1 MANPSLMKNDLAAV
15 QAEVE
20 RLARHRP
27 FEVVE
32 DFINALAI
40 DDRPKAALWLL
51 AWSYMS
57 PADQRRLAHETLA
70 SMSNR

>member
-1 MANPSLMKNDLAAV
+1 MENDLAAV

-20 RLARHRP
+20 RLARDHP
-27 FEVVE
+27 FELVE
-32 DFINALAI
+32 DFINGLAI

-57 PADQRRLAHETLA
+57 PADQRRIAYEALA
-70 SMSNR
+70 STAQ